1 MEFSYYFIEMISILY
16 KKNNINFKFQFVKL
30 NNKKEKKIYKF
41 KFNDNK
47 NKLSPNFILDSDS
60 LIIGNESNLSID
72 RQTIPEIIIKEK
84 EINMNKTIQLISLV
98 IDLSNE

>member
-16 KKNNINFKFQFVKL
+16 KKNINFKFQFVKL

-72 RQTIPEIIIKEK
+72 GQTIPEIII
-84 EINMNKTIQLISLV
+84 NKTIQLISLV

>member
-1 MEFSYYFIEMISILY
+1 M
-16 KKNNINFKFQFVKL
+16 NL
-30 NNKKEKKIYKF
+30 NDTKERKIYKF

>member
-16 KKNNINFKFQFVKL
+16 KKNINFKFQFVKL

>member
-16 KKNNINFKFQFVKL
+16 KKNINFKFQFVNL

-47 NKLSPNFILDSDS
+47 NKLSPNFILDYD
-60 LIIGNESNLSID
+60 
-72 RQTIPEIIIKEK
+72 
-84 EINMNKTIQLISLV
+84 
-98 IDLSNE
+98 